1 MKKAP
6 NFLLESTNGKI
17 IELNKVKSKFIVLY
31 FYPKDDTPG
40 CTIETK
46 DFNSLLSKFK
56 RLNCTIYGISKDN
69 IESHK
74 KFKKKYN
81 VKFDLLADVEKKAIK
96 SYKVWGKKK
105 FLGKEFMGLI
115 RSTFVIKQKKILKE
129 WRSVKVLGHAKE
141 VLSFLVAE
149 KQANSLYNFL

>member
-6 NFLLESTNGKI
+6 NFLLKSTNGKI

-149 KQANSLYNFL
+149 K

>member
-105 FLGKEFMGLI
+105 FLGSRL
-115 RSTFVIKQKKILKE
+115 FVILLQYHHTIVIDFQNYMML
-129 WRSVKVLGHAKE
+129 
-141 VLSFLVAE
+141 
-149 KQANSLYNFL
+149 

>member
-6 NFLLESTNGKI
+6 NFLLKSTNGKI
-17 IELNKVKSKFIVLY
+17 VELNKVKSKFIVLY

-149 KQANSLYNFL
+149 K

>member
-149 KQANSLYNFL
+149 K

>member
-74 KFKKKYN
+74 KFKKN
-81 VKFDLLADVEKKAIK
+81 IML
-96 SYKVWGKKK
+96 S
-105 FLGKEFMGLI
+105 LI
-115 RSTFVIKQKKILKE
+115 CLPMQKKRLLNLTRYGGKRNF
-129 WRSVKVLGHAKE
+129 W
-141 VLSFLVAE
+141 E
-149 KQANSLYNFL
+149 KNLWA

>member
-1 MKKAP
+1 MVKIIMKKAP

-149 KQANSLYNFL
+149 K